1 MEFNEKLQELRRQK
15 GLTQEELANALYVS
29 RTAVSKWELG
39 KGLPSL
45 ESLKAISKLF
55 SVTIDQ
61 LLSGDELITIAE
73 QDRKTN
79 ENKICDLMFGILD
92 ISSLL
97 LFFLPFFAQRVAGV
111 SLAVSL
117 IDLTAVSPYLI
128 ISYYILIISL
138 VIFGI
143 LTLALQQVS
152 CLFWNRIKRKIS
164 LILNILAVILLVLSL
179 QPYATIFL
187 IIFFVI
193 KVFLVIR
200 HD

>member
-1 MEFNEKLQELRRQK
+1 
-15 GLTQEELANALYVS
+15 
-29 RTAVSKWELG
+29 
-39 KGLPSL
+39 
-45 ESLKAISKLF
+45 
-55 SVTIDQ
+55 
-61 LLSGDELITIAE
+61 
-73 QDRKTN
+73 
-79 ENKICDLMFGILD
+79 MFGILD

-138 VIFGI
+138 VIFGV